1 MLSSNYKPFAV
12 FVYNNGFGVVKS
24 GRVVVFDNIANRVI
38 QEDGTPASEDLD
50 EGKAYM
56 QRLYW
61 DFNSR

>member
-1 MLSSNYKPFAV
+1 MVSALLSRA
-12 FVYNNGFGVVKS
+12 GVL
-24 GRVVVFDNIANRVI
+24 VFDNIANRVI
-38 QEDGTPASEDLD
+38 QEDGTPSQEDLD

>member
-1 MLSSNYKPFAV
+1 MVSELLSRAEC
-12 FVYNNGFGVVKS
+12 
-24 GRVVVFDNIANRVI
+24 VVFDNIANRVI
-38 QEDGTPASEDLD
+38 QEDGTPSPDDLD